1 MGTWL
6 APAIV
11 SRNIAGF
18 GRGRISFG
26 VLVFS
31 GQGVAGLKEGAIAPC
46 PFTSS
51 CPCQWCIWNE
61 KNEHLPPPC
70 QAGKDRE
77 GRRRGS
83 DADAYT
89 LCSANLGH
97 PSRPAPRKR
106 LQRICQQPLRG
117 EGSIVLPNFE
127 QRTNLKR
134 SLPANMEKGRPLSG
148 PPLFHA
154 VLPRLTSRAA
164 APEAVS
170 R

>member
-11 SRNIAGF
+11 SRTIAGF

-31 GQGVAGLKEGAIAPC
+31 GPGRGWRQGGSNSALPFYLFMPLPSGAFGMRRMRIYP
-46 PFTSS
+46 
-51 CPCQWCIWNE
+51 
-61 KNEHLPPPC
+61 LPC
-70 QAGKDRE
+70 QAGKDRQR
-77 GRRRGS
+77 RRRGT
-83 DADAYT
+83 DADAYA
-89 LCSANLGH
+89 LCSASLGH
-97 PSRPAPRKR
+97 PSHPAPRRR

-134 SLPANMEKGRPLSG
+134 SLPNMEKGCPLPG
-148 PPLFHA
+148 
-154 VLPRLTSRAA
+154 A
-164 APEAVS
+164 APFPCGAAPAYIS
-170 R
+170 GGSS

>member
-31 GQGVAGLKEGAIAPC
+31 GPGRGWRQGGSNSALPFYLFMPLPSGAFGMRRMRIY
-46 PFTSS
+46 
-51 CPCQWCIWNE
+51 
-61 KNEHLPPPC
+61 HLPC
-70 QAGKDRE
+70 QAGKDRQR
-77 GRRRGS
+77 RRRGT

-89 LCSANLGH
+89 LCSASLGH
-97 PSRPAPRKR
+97 PSHPAPRKR

-134 SLPANMEKGRPLSG
+134 SLPANMEKGRPLPG
-148 PPLFHA
+148 
-154 VLPRLTSRAA
+154 A
-164 APEAVS
+164 APFPCGAAPAYIS
-170 R
+170 GGSS